1 MMRAGL
7 VFLAGLLVGGLAVA
21 WLVAEMPAESPQA
34 PTVAEAPATPA
45 AATASSPAVMAPPR
59 AVDVNE
65 VGLRADFDDDI
76 NAAAEAAAD
85 EAIAS
90 TPEPIEEAGAA
101 TASTDFV
108 PTAPTPGT
116 LLLPPLRIPVEG
128 IAAKDLVDS
137 FADARGQD
145 RVHDA
150 LDIMAAEGTPVLAA
164 ADGPVVKLFDSV
176 PGGLTLYQFDEAG
189 QVTFYYAHL
198 QRYAEGVQ
206 VGTSLSQ
213 GDVLGYVGH
222 TGNANPAAPH
232 LHFAIFVLGQE
243 KRWWQGEAINPY
255 PLLAGPSD

>member
-1 MMRAGL
+1 MRAGL

-21 WLVAEMPAESPQA
+21 WLVAEVPPEA
-34 PTVAEAPATPA
+34 PPSGGVAEAPAAPA
-45 AATASSPAVMAPPR
+45 APTASAPGVLPPPTAGPAREPDPRRLREENIEGTLEVAIDEAVEEAIEKSPSPT
-59 AVDVNE
+59 
-65 VGLRADFDDDI
+65 VGNDATTS
-76 NAAAEAAAD
+76 AAAPARE
-85 EAIAS
+85 
-90 TPEPIEEAGAA
+90 TP
-101 TASTDFV
+101 
-108 PTAPTPGT
+108 
-116 LLLPPLRIPVEG
+116 LLPPLRIPVEG
-128 IAAKDLVDS
+128 IAAADLFDS

-150 LDIMAAEGTPVLAA
+150 LDIMAPEGTPVLAA

-189 QVTFYYAHL
+189 QVAFYYAHL

-206 VGTSLSQ
+206 EGKQLHQ

-232 LHFAIFVLGQE
+232 LHFAIFVLGPE

-255 PLLAGPSD
+255 PLLVKAPQ

>member
-7 VFLAGLLVGGLAVA
+7 VFLAGLLVGGVAVA
-21 WLVAEMPAESPQA
+21 WLVAEVPAESPQA
-34 PTVAEAPATPA
+34 PAVAEAPAMPATP
-45 AATASSPAVMAPPR
+45 TQSSSDLSDPPR
-59 AVDVNE
+59 ALAVNE
-65 VGLRADFDDDI
+65 VEPRASFDDGVE
-76 NAAAEAAAD
+76 AAAEAAAE
-85 EAIAS
+85 EAIANLPDAGVP
-90 TPEPIEEAGAA
+90 TGAA
-101 TASTDFV
+101 PLQSTSGSV
-108 PTAPTPGT
+108 PPAQGTP
-116 LLLPPLRIPVEG
+116 LLPPLRIPVEG

-150 LDIMAAEGTPVLAA
+150 LDIMAAEGTPVLAV

-176 PGGLTLYQFDEAG
+176 PGGITLYQFDEAG
-189 QVTFYYAHL
+189 QVAFYYAHL

-206 VGTSLSQ
+206 EGKILSQ

-232 LHFAIFVLGQE
+232 LHFAIFVLGPE

-255 PLLAGPSD
+255 PLLAGPAR

>member
-21 WLVAEMPAESPQA
+21 WLVAEVPAEAPQA
-34 PTVAEAPATPA
+34 GQVADAPATPA
-45 AATASSPAVMAPPR
+45 APEASAPGVLPAPPAGPAREPDPRRLREERIEDTLEVTIDEAVEDAIETSPRLPEADGVTDGATAPAQ
-59 AVDVNE
+59 E
-65 VGLRADFDDDI
+65 
-76 NAAAEAAAD
+76 
-85 EAIAS
+85 
-90 TPEPIEEAGAA
+90 TP
-101 TASTDFV
+101 
-108 PTAPTPGT
+108 
-116 LLLPPLRIPVEG
+116 LLPPLRIPVEG
-128 IAAKDLVDS
+128 IAAADLVDS

-150 LDIMAAEGTPVLAA
+150 LDIMAPEGTPVLAA
-164 ADGPVVKLFDSV
+164 ADGPIVKLFDSV
-176 PGGLTLYQFDEAG
+176 QGGVTLYQFDDAG
-189 QVTFYYAHL
+189 QVAFYYAHL

-206 VGTSLSQ
+206 EGKQLHQ

-232 LHFAIFVLGQE
+232 LHFAIFVLGPE

>member
-21 WLVAEMPAESPQA
+21 WLVAEVPAESPQA

-59 AVDVNE
+59 AVGVND
-65 VGLRADFDDDI
+65 VGLRANFDDDI

-85 EAIAS
+85 EAIAKAS
-90 TPEPIEEAGAA
+90 EPAA
-101 TASTDFV
+101 EVSAAPAPSVAV
-108 PTAPTPGT
+108 PATPTPGT
-116 LLLPPLRIPVEG
+116 PLLPPLRIPVEG
-128 IAAKDLVDS
+128 IAARDLVDS

-189 QVTFYYAHL
+189 QVAFYYAHL

-206 VGTSLSQ
+206 EGRTLGQ

-232 LHFAIFVLGQE
+232 LHFAIFVLGPE

-255 PLLAGPSD
+255 PLLAGPPR